1 MYEAAKAN
9 DVALVNELLRQGA
22 ELEEMVRIGGMD
34 VKVAAPGMEG

>member
-1 MYEAAKAN
+1 MFDAAYEN
-9 DVALVNELLRQGA
+9 DLALVLELLRQGA